1 METISVRKL
10 DHSNLHVDCDYGI
23 AAELKEFFSFFVPGY
38 RFMPAFK
45 RRVWD
50 GKIRLYDANSGELP
64 AGLYPQLK
72 VFVDTRGYNLKN
84 LCALYCCTPSQ
95 ITTYPCSMQKTRQ
108 KGKLTS

>member
-1 METISVRKL
+1 MATSNNKQYNQMETISVRKL

-23 AAELKEFFSFFVPGY
+23 AAELKEFFSFYVPGY

-64 AGLYPQLK
+64 GGLYPQLK
-72 VFVDTRGYNLKN
+72 VFADTRNYKLKEN
-84 LCALYCCTPSQ
+84 T
-95 ITTYPCSMQKTRQ
+95 QKTILL
-108 KGKLTS
+108 KL